1 MSEKTKA
8 APNEEAA
15 KSQKQTQSSP
25 NSTAAQ
31 RDRILTALRKGPL
44 TTLQARSELDTLHP
58 AARVQELRAEGHLIT
73 TVWTWDFGASGF
85 PHRVARYVL
94 TPEVSV

>member
-1 MSEKTKA
+1 M
-8 APNEEAA
+8 
-15 KSQKQTQSSP
+15 
-25 NSTAAQ
+25 
-31 RDRILTALRKGPL
+31 LTALRNGPL

-73 TVWTWDFGASGF
+73 TVWTWDFSAAGF

-94 TPEVSV
+94 MPEVSV